1 MRAPIRLTMTDAH
14 SAAAAAARGPRE
26 LVIERLRVIP
36 PITAVIGME
45 VVLIVWLALSSPFF
59 LTTEN
64 WLNILLAMSVLGILA
79 LPNTLLLI
87 GGQLDL
93 SITSNAAFCGMLFS
107 LWFGDMSTGLA
118 VFVAVLIGG
127 AIGVLNGV
135 LVTKIGINWI
145 IATLGT
151 LAVFRG
157 LTRLVSDG
165 ATVRVDGFKG
175 LGRTE
180 VFGEIP
186 VPVIIFL
193 GLALIAAVLYRYT
206 VFGRSIQAVGSNSEA
221 ARLQGVSVVRV
232 LFVGFLIAG
241 LSAALAGLINVSQLG
256 AGSSNA
262 FLGAELDVITA
273 VIIGGTSFSGGR
285 GTIVGTVLGLCILA
299 TLNNGLVL
307 VGVSPFWQEVSRGIA
322 LIVAVTLDRIRVRL
336 QMAAE

>member
-1 MRAPIRLTMTDAH
+1 MTEVQPAVTVPRRRALDP
-14 SAAAAAARGPRE
+14 
-26 LVIERLRVIP
+26 VVERLRVIP
-36 PITAVIGME
+36 PITAVVGME
-45 VVLIVWLALSSPFF
+45 VVLIVWLSLSSPFF
-59 LTTEN
+59 LTVDN
-64 WLNILLAMSVLGILA
+64 WLNILLAMSVMGILA
-79 LPNTLLLI
+79 LPNTLLLV

-93 SITSNAAFCGMLFS
+93 SITSNAAFCGMLFA
-107 LWFGDMSTGLA
+107 LWFGDMATGLA
-118 VFVAVLIGG
+118 VFLAVLIGG

-180 VFGEIP
+180 IFGEIP
-186 VPVIIFL
+186 VPVVIFL
-193 GLALIAAVLYRYT
+193 GLAILAAILYRYT
-206 VFGRSIQAVGSNSEA
+206 VYGRSIQAVGSNAEA
-221 ARLQGVSVVRV
+221 ARLQGVSVGRV
-232 LFVGFLIAG
+232 LFIAFLMAG
-241 LSAALAGLINVSQLG
+241 LCAALAGLINVSQLG

-285 GTIVGTVLGLCILA
+285 GTILGTVLGLCILA

-336 QMAAE
+336 QAAAE

>member
-1 MRAPIRLTMTDAH
+1 MSEGETVALDTRRGLRQRLIA
-14 SAAAAAARGPRE
+14 
-26 LVIERLRVIP
+26 RLRVIP
-36 PITAVIGME
+36 PIAAVIGME
-45 VVLIVWLALSSPFF
+45 AILIIWLALSSPFF
-59 LTTEN
+59 LTVDN

-79 LPNTLLLI
+79 LPSTLLLV

-93 SITSNAAFCGMLFS
+93 SIASNAAFCSMLFG
-107 LWFGDMSTGLA
+107 LWFGDVSSGLA
-118 VFVAVLIGG
+118 VILVFLIG
-127 AIGVLNGV
+127 AGVGVVNGL
-135 LVTKIGINWI
+135 LVTKLGINWI

-165 ATVRVDGFKG
+165 ATIPVDGFRG

-186 VPVIIFL
+186 TPVIIFL
-193 GLALIAAVLYRYT
+193 GLAVVAGVLYRYT
-206 VFGRSIQAVGSNSEA
+206 VYGRRIQAVGSNAEA
-221 ARLQGVSVVRV
+221 ARLQGVDAGRV
-232 LFVGFLIAG
+232 LRITFVMAG
-241 LSAALAGLINVSQLG
+241 LCAALAGLINLSQLG
-256 AGSSNA
+256 AASSNA

-285 GTIVGTVLGLCILA
+285 GTIVGTVLGLAILA

-336 QMAAE
+336 QVAAE

>member
-1 MRAPIRLTMTDAH
+1 MTDAQP
-14 SAAAAAARGPRE
+14 AAPSEAPSPRQ
-26 LVIERLRVIP
+26 LVVERLRVIP

-45 VVLIVWLALSSPFF
+45 IVLVIWFGLASPFF
-59 LTTEN
+59 FTTDN

-79 LPNTLLLI
+79 LPNTLLLV

-93 SITSNAAFCGMLFS
+93 SITANAAFCGMLFA
-107 LWFGDMSTGLA
+107 LWFGSMSTGLA
-118 VFVAVLIGG
+118 VCLAILIGG
-127 AIGVLNGV
+127 AIGALNGV
-135 LVTKIGINWI
+135 LITKIGINWI

-151 LAVFRG
+151 LAIFRG

-165 ATVRVDGFKG
+165 ATVRVDGFEG

-180 VFGEIP
+180 IFGEIP
-186 VPVIIFL
+186 MPVVIFAA
-193 GLALIAAVLYRYT
+193 LALLAAVLYRYT
-206 VFGRSIQAVGSNSEA
+206 VFGRNIQAVGSNSEA
-221 ARLQGVSVVRV
+221 ARLQGVGVARV
-232 LFVGFLIAG
+232 LFISFVIAG
-241 LSAALAGLINVSQLG
+241 LCAALAGLTNVSQLG

-273 VIIGGTSFSGGR
+273 VIIGGTSFAGGR

-322 LIVAVTLDRIRVRL
+322 LIVAVTLDRLRVRL
-336 QMAAE
+336 QAAAE